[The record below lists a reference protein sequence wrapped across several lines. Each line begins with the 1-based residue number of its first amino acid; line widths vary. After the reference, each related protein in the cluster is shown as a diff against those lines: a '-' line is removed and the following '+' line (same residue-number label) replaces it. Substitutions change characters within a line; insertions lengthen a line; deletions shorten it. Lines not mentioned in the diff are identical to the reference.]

1 MIKKREDR
9 VKGAWRYIILLSI
22 FSLIIV
28 IPYAWLVA
36 RAFTT
41 NTGEFTLSNWSFMW
55 KETPYFRGLVLPVV
69 WKSFGM
75 SLLFA
80 SGTAILMLS
89 LTIPTAYAISR
100 TKFPGRPLL
109 TKLMIIL
116 DAFPTVALLIGF
128 FYVLNAFG
136 LMNSYFGVILIKV
149 GMSLPGTIW
158 LMKSFFDNVPWEL
171 EWAAIVDGAS
181 RFKTFTKIIIP
192 VVKPGAAVILINS
205 FLSGWGEYILLN
217 LFIIGKSTT
226 MSTFIGMT
234 LTNEGKI
241 AVPFGILA
249 AASLLYVIP
258 VVILFSISQK
268 TLLSVQQGG
277 IKN

>member
-1 MIKKREDR
+1 MGKREDK
-9 VKGAWRYIILLSI
+9 VKGAWRYILLLGV
-22 FSLIIV
+22 FSLLIAV
-28 IPYAWLVA
+28 PYAWLVA
-36 RAFTT
+36 KAFTT
-41 NTGEFTLSNWSFMW
+41 NAGEFTLENWSFMW
-55 KETPYFRGLVLPVV
+55 QETPYFRGLVLPVV

-80 SGTAILMLS
+80 AGTAALMFL
-89 LTIPTAYAISR
+89 LTVPTAYAISR

-128 FYVLNAFG
+128 FYVLNFLG
-136 LMNSYFGVILIKV
+136 LINSYFGVVLVKV

-158 LMKSFFDNVPWEL
+158 LMKSFFDNVPWDL

-181 RFKTFTKIIIP
+181 RFKTFTRIIVP
-192 VVKPGAAVILINS
+192 AVKPGAAVILINS

-217 LFIIGKSTT
+217 LFIIGKTTT

-234 LTNEGKI
+234 LNNEGKV

-258 VVILFSISQK
+258 VVVMFAISQK

-277 IKN
+277 LKQ